1 MTRHPIL
8 TFIAALSLGAC
19 QPAQEAEDGREP
31 VDTILHNGKIAT
43 IDAGLSIASAVAIEG
58 DRIVAV
64 GGEELFDRYVAGQTV
79 DLGGRFAMPG
89 FIDSHTH
96 LRGQPQRYI
105 DLTKTT
111 SIEEIKGLVRDKV
124 AELGVGEWITGYGWS
139 EDFMAEQRRPLRDD
153 LDEAAPDNPVILTRA
168 GGHSAVSNSMALR
181 LAEVDASTPQPD
193 GGVIEIGEDGRL
205 NGVIRERQDLVSR
218 LVPRATPEDVRE
230 DFIRVL
236 KEQFTFGI
244 TSFTSANGGETTL
257 SFPEWETIYGE
268 HRGELPRAYVQ
279 MRWDSP
285 DEMAAFGRKTG
296 DGDEHLRIGPIKM
309 LVDGG
314 FTGPAAYTKEPYKGE
329 AEYRGKLSLEP
340 AEINRVISQA
350 HAAGWQLGIHAIGD
364 AAIELTIDEIA
375 EALDTDPRVEHRHYL
390 NHFTVMPSSE
400 SMATMAEYG
409 MAISQQPNFTYTL
422 EGRYVDYLDGDRVE
436 HNNPLR
442 TPMNHGIHVAISSDI
457 LPIGPM
463 VGLYAAV
470 TRKGL
475 SGRVFAEEEALTM
488 MEALQGYTLNAAYL
502 SFEED
507 LKGSI
512 EPGKLADII
521 VLDQD
526 LLTVEPDHIME
537 TRVLQTWLGGKLVYE
552 HPDDGGV

>member
-1 MTRHPIL
+1 MMKRVFLLILCVALVVGCQQAPEDTR
-8 TFIAALSLGAC
+8 T
-19 QPAQEAEDGREP
+19 E

-43 IDAGLSIASAVAIEG
+43 IDASLSIASAVAIEG
-58 DRIVAV
+58 DRFVAV
-64 GGEELFDRYVAGQTV
+64 GGEALLDEYRSSNTV
-79 DLGGRFAMPG
+79 DLGGKFAMPG

-124 AELGVGEWITGYGWS
+124 EELGIGEWITGYGWS
-139 EDFMAEQRRPLRDD
+139 EDFMAEQRRPLRGD

-181 LAEVDASTPQPD
+181 IAEVDENTPQPD
-193 GGVIEIGEDGRL
+193 GGVIEIGDDGQL

-218 LVPRATPEDVRE
+218 LVPRATAEDVRE
-230 DFIRVL
+230 DFVRVL

-244 TSFTSANGGETTL
+244 TSFTSANGGETTT
-257 SFPEWETIYGE
+257 SYPEWETIYGQ
-268 HRGELPRAYVQ
+268 HRGALPRAYVQ

-285 DEMAAFGRKTG
+285 EEMAAFGRKTG

-329 AEYRGKLSLEP
+329 TEYRGKLSLEP
-340 AEINRVISQA
+340 AEITRVISQA
-350 HAAGWQLGIHAIGD
+350 HDAGWQLGIHAIGD
-364 AAIELTIDEIA
+364 AAIELTIAEIA
-375 EALDTDPRVEHRHYL
+375 EALDATPRVDHRHYL

-400 SMATMAEYG
+400 SMSTMAEYG

-457 LPIGPM
+457 LPIGPL

-475 SGRVFAEEEALTM
+475 SGRVFAEDEALTM

-507 LKGSI
+507 IKGSI
-512 EPGKLADII
+512 EPGKLADFI
-521 VLDQD
+521 VLDRD
-526 LLTVEPDHIME
+526 LLSIDPEHIME
-537 TRVLQTWLGGKLVYE
+537 SQVLETWLGGTLVYE
-552 HPDDGGV
+552 FEGDE

>member
-1 MTRHPIL
+1 MMKKAILIVLGLAVTGGCQQAPEDTR
-8 TFIAALSLGAC
+8 T
-19 QPAQEAEDGREP
+19 E
-31 VDTILHNGKIAT
+31 VDVILHNGRIAT
-43 IDAGLSIASAVAIEG
+43 IDASLSIASAVAIDG
-58 DRIVAV
+58 DRFVAV
-64 GGEELFDRYVAGQTV
+64 GGEELLDEYRSANTV
-79 DLGGRFAMPG
+79 DLDSKFAMPG

-96 LRGQPQRYI
+96 LRGQPSRYI
-105 DLTKTT
+105 DLTETT
-111 SIEEIKGLVRDKV
+111 SIEEIRGLVRDKV
-124 AELGVGEWITGYGWS
+124 EELGLGEWITGYGWS
-139 EDFMAEQRRPLRDD
+139 EDFMAEQRRPLKAD

-181 LAEVDASTPQPD
+181 LAEVDENTPQPD

-218 LVPRATPEDVRE
+218 LVPRATAEDVRD
-230 DFIRVL
+230 DFVRVL

-244 TSFTSANGGETTL
+244 TSFTSANGGETTT
-257 SFPEWETIYGE
+257 SYPEWEIIYRQ
-268 HRGELPRAYVQ
+268 HRGALPRAYVQ

-329 AEYRGKLSLEP
+329 TEYRGKLSLEP
-340 AEINRVISQA
+340 AEITRVISQA
-350 HAAGWQLGIHAIGD
+350 HDAGWQLGIHAIGD
-364 AAIELTIDEIA
+364 AAIELTIAEIA
-375 EALDTDPRVEHRHYL
+375 EALDASPRVDHRHYL

-475 SGRVFAEEEALTM
+475 SGRVFAEDEALTM

-521 VLDQD
+521 VLDRD
-526 LLTVEPDHIME
+526 LLSVNPEHIMD
-537 TRVLQTWLGGKLVYE
+537 TRVLQTWLGGTLVYE
-552 HPDDGGV
+552 VEGDE

>member
-1 MTRHPIL
+1 MMKKVFLIILGVALVAGCQQAPEDTR
-8 TFIAALSLGAC
+8 T
-19 QPAQEAEDGREP
+19 E

-43 IDAGLSIASAVAIEG
+43 IDASLSIASAVAIDG
-58 DRIVAV
+58 DRFVAV
-64 GGEELFDRYVAGQTV
+64 GGEELLDEYRSSNTV
-79 DLGGRFAMPG
+79 DLGGQFAMPG

-124 AELGVGEWITGYGWS
+124 EELGIGEWITGYGWS
-139 EDFMAEQRRPLRDD
+139 EDFMAEQRRPLRGD

-181 LAEVDASTPQPD
+181 IAEVDENTPQPD
-193 GGVIEIGEDGRL
+193 GGVIEIGDDGQL

-218 LVPRATPEDVRE
+218 LVPRATAEDVRA
-230 DFIRVL
+230 DFVRVL

-244 TSFTSANGGETTL
+244 TSFTSANGGETTT
-257 SFPEWETIYGE
+257 SYPEWEIIYGQ
-268 HRGELPRAYVQ
+268 HRGALPRAYVQ

-285 DEMAAFGRKTG
+285 EEMAAFGRKTG

-314 FTGPAAYTKEPYKGE
+314 FTGPAAFTKEPYKGE
-329 AEYRGKLSLEP
+329 TEYRGKLSLEP
-340 AEINRVISQA
+340 AEITRVISQA
-350 HAAGWQLGIHAIGD
+350 HDAGWQLGIHAIGD
-364 AAIELTIDEIA
+364 AAIELTIAEIA
-375 EALDTDPRVEHRHYL
+375 EALDATPRVDHRHYL

-400 SMATMAEYG
+400 SMSTMAEYG

-457 LPIGPM
+457 LPIGPL

-475 SGRVFAEEEALTM
+475 SGRVFAEDEALTM

-507 LKGSI
+507 IKGSI
-512 EPGKLADII
+512 EPGKLADFI
-521 VLDQD
+521 VLDRD
-526 LLTVEPDHIME
+526 LLSIDPEHIMD
-537 TRVLQTWLGGKLVYE
+537 TQVLETWLGGTLVYE
-552 HPDDGGV
+552 LEGDE

>member
-1 MTRHPIL
+1 MMKNVFLIILGVALVAGCQQAPEDTR
-8 TFIAALSLGAC
+8 T
-19 QPAQEAEDGREP
+19 E

-43 IDAGLSIASAVAIEG
+43 IDASLSIASAVAIDG
-58 DRIVAV
+58 DRFVAV
-64 GGEELFDRYVAGQTV
+64 GGEELLDEYRSSNTV
-79 DLGGRFAMPG
+79 DLGGQFAMPG

-124 AELGVGEWITGYGWS
+124 EELGIGEWITGYGWS
-139 EDFMAEQRRPLRDD
+139 EDFMAEQRRPLRGD

-181 LAEVDASTPQPD
+181 IAEVDENTPQPD
-193 GGVIEIGEDGRL
+193 GGVIEIGDDGQL

-218 LVPRATPEDVRE
+218 LVPRATAEDVRA
-230 DFIRVL
+230 DFVRVL

-244 TSFTSANGGETTL
+244 TSFTSANGGETTT
-257 SFPEWETIYGE
+257 SYPEWEIIYGQ
-268 HRGELPRAYVQ
+268 HRGALPRAYVQ

-285 DEMAAFGRKTG
+285 EEMAAFGRKTG

-314 FTGPAAYTKEPYKGE
+314 FTGPAAFTKEPYKGE
-329 AEYRGKLSLEP
+329 TEYRGKLSLEP
-340 AEINRVISQA
+340 AEITRVISQA
-350 HAAGWQLGIHAIGD
+350 HDAGWQLGIHAIGD
-364 AAIELTIDEIA
+364 AAIELTIAEIA
-375 EALDTDPRVEHRHYL
+375 EALDATPRVDHRHYL

-400 SMATMAEYG
+400 SMSTMAEYG

-457 LPIGPM
+457 LPIGPL

-475 SGRVFAEEEALTM
+475 SGRVFAEDEALTM

-507 LKGSI
+507 IKGSI
-512 EPGKLADII
+512 EPGKLADFI
-521 VLDQD
+521 VLDRD
-526 LLTVEPDHIME
+526 LLSIDPEHIMD
-537 TRVLQTWLGGKLVYE
+537 TQVLETWLGGTLVYE
-552 HPDDGGV
+552 LEGDE